1 MTRLPLSTWARVS
14 TSILLLVVG
23 TPLAPPNV
31 PGVALIM

>member
-1 MTRLPLSTWARVS
+1 MTRLPPVARTQVS

-31 PGVALIM
+31 PGVTLIM